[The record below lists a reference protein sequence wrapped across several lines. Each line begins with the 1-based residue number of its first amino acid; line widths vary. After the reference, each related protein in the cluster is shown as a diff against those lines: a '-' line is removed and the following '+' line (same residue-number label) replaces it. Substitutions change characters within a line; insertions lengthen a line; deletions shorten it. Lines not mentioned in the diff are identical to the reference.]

1 MYFKKEEGF
10 KDAIILGTVTFLIG
24 SALMFI
30 PFKGIWWAYV
40 GTFLVGF
47 IGFYG
52 LRLLRP
58 LHGTW
63 VQGIQI
69 R

>member
-52 LRLLRP
+52 LRLL
-58 LHGTW
+58 
-63 VQGIQI
+63 IF
-69 R
+69 